1 MRRPM
6 HAKPDGRG
14 EETICFDAVVRPGA
28 SADSIIVSGGVL
40 RIQVREKAE
49 RGGANRAVLKLVAKQ
64 FGVNTEQV
72 RIVKGLKSRRK
83 VITIRR

>member
-1 MRRPM
+1 M
-6 HAKPDGRG
+6 HGNGDRQD
-14 EETICFDAVVRPGA
+14 ETLRFDAVVRPGA
-28 SADSIIVSGGVL
+28 SADSITVSGRDL
-40 RIQVREKAE
+40 RIEVREKPE
-49 RGGANRAVLKLVAKQ
+49 RGAANRAVLKLVARE